1 MRLTDSEIKFID
13 NYLKTSGVEYLDIRY
28 EMTDHVATA
37 LEEKDGDFYDE
48 FKAYMVLHK
57 KELLESNNKFSRIA
71 RNKAFKLLFYNL
83 LSVKG
88 LLITGSLFVLSL
100 LVLNHMSFEKITY
113 VFNLTY
119 FVLILGIVGFRYRHK
134 LLKKEKLWSGT
145 HKLTEVVSFIMYW
158 VMYLGMHIFKAPK
171 QTENN
176 FYFILY
182 QCVIISIITM
192 TIITS
197 RQLMKKYK
205 LRYEG

>member
-1 MRLTDSEIKFID
+1 MKLTDSEIKFID

-37 LEEKDGDFYDE
+37 LEEKEGDFYDE
-48 FKAYMVLHK
+48 FKGYMVLHK